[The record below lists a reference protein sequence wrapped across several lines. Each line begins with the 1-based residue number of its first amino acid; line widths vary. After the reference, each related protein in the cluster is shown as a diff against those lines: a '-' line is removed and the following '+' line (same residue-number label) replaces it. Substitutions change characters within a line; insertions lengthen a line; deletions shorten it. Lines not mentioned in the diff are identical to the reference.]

1 MSRRNWIAV
10 ASAEHARRG
19 CAEPAKGFMQVCHG
33 KCAPLRRMSPGDL
46 VAYYAPTQR
55 MGGGDRLQK
64 FVSLGIVQAG
74 EPYVFDA
81 GGGFTPFRRDV
92 AYVAA
97 EDASILPLLEQ
108 FDFVE
113 DPQRW
118 GYKFRFGLFDISDH
132 DMRLIA
138 SAMRADLKALG
149 FGDRARPSRTAAA
162 QATAAASS
170 RQASLIA

>member
-138 SAMRADLKALG
+138 RAMRADLKALG
-149 FGDRARPSRTAAA
+149 LEAHSRLSRTP
-162 QATAAASS
+162 TARAKGAASS

>member
-1 MSRRNWIAV
+1 MSRKNWIAV

-19 CAEPAKGFMQVCHG
+19 CAEPLNGYMQVCHG
-33 KCAPLRRMSPGDL
+33 KCAPLQRMSAGDL
-46 VAYYAPTQR
+46 VAYYAPTLR

-64 FVSLGIVQAG
+64 FVSLGVVKPG

-97 EDASILPLLEQ
+97 EEASIQPLLEQ
-108 FDFVE
+108 FEFVE

-138 SAMRADLKALG
+138 RAMRADLKALG
-149 FGDRARPSRTAAA
+149 LEARSRLPAA
-162 QATAAASS
+162 QATGASS
-170 RQASLIA
+170 LRQVSLIA

>member
-19 CAEPAKGFMQVCHG
+19 CAEPLSGFMQVCHG
-33 KCAPLRRMSPGDL
+33 KCAPLQRVSPGDL
-46 VAYYAPTQR
+46 VAYYAPSQR

-64 FVSLGIVQAG
+64 FVSLGVVQPG
-74 EPYVFDA
+74 EPYAFDT

-97 EDASILPLLEQ
+97 EETSILPLLEQ

-138 SAMRADLKALG
+138 RAMRADVKALG
-149 FGDRARPSRTAAA
+149 LEVRSRPSRTPAA
-162 QATAAASS
+162 QVGGAASS